1 MLPPPIQWTADAS
14 CFRPVRPSVSAC
26 PEKVDF
32 WLDAVKTHDCPR
44 STERTFL
51 LSGAVLLRL
60 RFVVLMTDT
69 RRVKCCIII
78 IIFSRKLRHDERVS
92 MRLLN
97 RAWAENLGDIWRR
110 LWNLLSVPANFRFD
124 TAFQRYLA
132 ARELCWW
139 EPLGW
144 LTIRAIISS
153 IIFWPPHRELLP
165 IIIIIIIVFNP
176 GDLYYLE

>member
-1 MLPPPIQWTADAS
+1 MDRRGIMFSTCS
-14 CFRPVRPSVSAC
+14 SVC
-26 PEKVDF
+26 ECVPGEG
-32 WLDAVKTHDCPR
+32 WLLVGCRQNSWLHR
-44 STERTFL
+44 GL
-51 LSGAVLLRL
+51 LSERFFLAV

-92 MRLLN
+92 IRLLS

-153 IIFWPPHRELLP
+153 IIFCPPTSGTPTHNNNNNNNNS
-165 IIIIIIIVFNP
+165 F
-176 GDLYYLE
+176 